1 MPDLYPHLRQCVIG
15 QATLADVWSLQKRIS
30 RSSNTG
36 SQMGQAFA
44 NKLRSASPYE
54 RCDIKCP
61 AEIYTKAESTRGIAS
76 NGGLYHSRPNEA
88 FQSERLPTNPGEF

>member
-1 MPDLYPHLRQCVIG
+1 MRDRAGDSRGRLV
-15 QATLADVWSLQKRIS
+15 ATKADIALKQHWIE
-30 RSSNTG
+30 
-36 SQMGQAFA
+36 MGQAFA

-76 NGGLYHSRPNEA
+76 NGGLCHSRPNEA